1 MLSARIELGFRT
13 CTIDTSARYQK
24 ASKRS
29 AANFPQ
35 DDVMMTPLVSE
46 VIWFAGIAGWYII
59 RYPFER
65 KAKKVSVRK
74 TLFGRRESSI
84 LGAAFVGLVAVPA
97 LYSATGF
104 PKSLDRP
111 FIPAIAWLGAITLCA
126 GLWLFFRSHAD
137 LGRNWSISL
146 EIREQHALVQSGVY
160 RLIRHPMYS
169 SFFLLAL
176 AQLFLFP
183 NWFAGAV
190 GLLGVGILYAFRVR
204 QEERMMRDSFG
215 NEYLGYSAK
224 TKRLIPW
231 VI

>member
-46 VIWFAGIAGWYII
+46 VIWFAGIACWYII

-74 TLFGRRESSI
+74 SLFGRRESSI